1 MEGFVD
7 VLKYE
12 SSIVRVRDERLLVAG
27 LGTAGDQ
34 QILGYVFVSKV
45 MFVDSGISSISYFL
59 LTVFTLAFLVELA
72 R

>member
-34 QILGYVFVSKV
+34 QILGYVLVSKV

-59 LTVFTLAFLVELA
+59 LTVITLAFLVEFA